1 MTTPTSTE
9 SPTSTCSDRQAAPD
23 RQVAAGLPP
32 VAADRQVAAGSP
44 PVAADRQV
52 AAGSPPVADVT
63 ELRQEIDRLDDDI
76 LRLIQRRT
84 EVSQRI
90 GAIRRAEGGPR
101 IVLSREQAVLARF
114 RDLGPE
120 GRELGMLLLRLGRG
134 RLGRA

>member
-1 MTTPTSTE
+1 MT
-9 SPTSTCSDRQAAPD
+9 SPTSTGTPASSDPAAS
-23 RQVAAGLPP
+23 VEALPP
-32 VAADRQVAAGSP
+32 SDNI
-44 PVAADRQV
+44 
-52 AAGSPPVADVT
+52 T
-63 ELRQEIDRLDDDI
+63 ELREEIDRLDAEI
-76 LRLIQRRT
+76 LRMILRRS
-84 EVSQRI
+84 EVSQQI

>member
-1 MTTPTSTE
+1 VSIAVNNEGSTPRTA
-9 SPTSTCSDRQAAPD
+9 PAPD
-23 RQVAAGLPP
+23 IPAVDISAVDIPA
-32 VAADRQVAAGSP
+32 VDISA
-44 PVAADRQV
+44 
-52 AAGSPPVADVT
+52 
-63 ELRQEIDRLDDDI
+63 LREEIDSLDGQI
-76 LRLIQRRT
+76 LELIKRRS

-134 RLGRA
+134 RLGRS